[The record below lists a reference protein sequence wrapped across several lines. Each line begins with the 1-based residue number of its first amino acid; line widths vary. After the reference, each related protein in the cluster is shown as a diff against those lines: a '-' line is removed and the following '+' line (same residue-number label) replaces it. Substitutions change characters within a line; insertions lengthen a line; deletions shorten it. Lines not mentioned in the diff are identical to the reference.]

1 MVDKLKIKCPN
12 DGSILVVANRPDLER
27 LVFRCPVC
35 KQSIPFREFKLVTE
49 QRVVDDESTNYG
61 PLPSADNEATTF
73 DNGNS
78 DSTTYQSVSASGSI
92 GFIVNTATGEKFKL
106 HAGRNIIGRKAL
118 TSKANI
124 QIAVLNVSKAMS
136 REHLYIDV
144 SEVKGLG
151 IRRVLSLVK
160 QMVNKTEV
168 DNEKLEFGDK
178 VVLSGGETILLPGAT
193 LKFVVDGE

>member
-1 MVDKLKIKCPN
+1 
-12 DGSILVVANRPDLER
+12 
-27 LVFRCPVC
+27 
-35 KQSIPFREFKLVTE
+35 
-49 QRVVDDESTNYG
+49 
-61 PLPSADNEATTF
+61 
-73 DNGNS
+73 
-78 DSTTYQSVSASGSI
+78 
-92 GFIVNTATGEKFKL
+92 
-106 HAGRNIIGRKAL
+106 
-118 TSKANI
+118 
-124 QIAVLNVSKAMS
+124 MS